1 MAAQRFV
8 FALVVPL
15 LMMGMACGHA
25 GEAPQPQEKLKAI
38 QEHEESSRAGFLGVS
53 TRDLNPSLAKE
64 MKIDA
69 KSGALVTEVV
79 EDSPAEKAGI
89 AEDDVIIEFNG
100 KAIEDASDLVKAVR
114 KTDPGSKVSV
124 VVVRGTQK
132 KTLQAT
138 VGKRSAR
145 EFAWQHAFTVPEM
158 PRIPAV
164 PHMPRFHV
172 SVFKG
177 GGAQGLNLMG
187 LNSQLREYF
196 GAPEGKGVLV
206 EKVDKRSAA
215 RDAGFKAGDVILR
228 MGKEEV
234 ENVDDV
240 WEILEDVKGG
250 DSSAVEVLRKGSRL
264 TLQLKV
270 DEEEESDMYHFR
282 SRSGVEDEHEL
293 QLLKENSEKLKQNKF
308 KLQQD
313 MKKLQEELRSMGK
326 EIRSRMDML
335 RKTLNRELRQVIG

>member
-8 FALVVPL
+8 VALVVPL

-25 GEAPQPQEKLKAI
+25 GEAPQPQKELKAI
-38 QEHEESSRAGFLGVS
+38 QEREESSRAGFLGVS

-64 MKIDA
+64 KKIDA
-69 KSGALVTEVV
+69 KSGALVIDVV

-114 KTDPGSKVSV
+114 KTEPDSKASV

-145 EFAWQHAFTVPEM
+145 EFAWQQAFTPPEV
-158 PRIPAV
+158 PRIAAI

-172 SVFKG
+172 SVFNRG
-177 GGAQGLNLMG
+177 SAQGLHLMG

-215 RDAGFKAGDVILR
+215 KDAGFKAGDVILR
-228 MGKEEV
+228 MGKEDVEDVDDIWECLDDVKADDSAEV
-234 ENVDDV
+234 E
-240 WEILEDVKGG
+240 I
-250 DSSAVEVLRKGSRL
+250 LRKGSRL
-264 TLQLKV
+264 TLRLEV
-270 DEEEESDMYHFR
+270 DEEEDMDIYHFR
-282 SRSGVEDEHEL
+282 HRPEADDEHEL
-293 QLLKENSEKLKQNKF
+293 QILKENSQKLKQNKF

-313 MKKLQEELRSMGK
+313 MKQLQEELRSMGK